1 MLAKYN
7 TLLTKSNVGGIF
19 VRWGRKD
26 CPGNNTELV
35 YSGFAGGS
43 YYSHTGAT
51 AEFVCLPRDPDLTT
65 KFSSGYAYMYGSE
78 YDTTEF
84 GHADG
89 DDLPCSVCRS
99 TVESSVL
106 MIPAGA
112 VFIRWGRKDCPE
124 NNTELVY
131 SGFAGGSWPNH
142 KGAAAEF
149 VCLPRDPDLTT
160 KFTSSVAFMY
170 GSEYDV
176 PTTDFGHANGDD
188 LPCSVCRSTVQSS
201 VLMIPEKRILLDDPA
216 FLQSQI
222 HDLERKMED
231 VVARNTDL
239 TAKYTDLSVKYNT
252 LLTKSNGGG
261 IFVRWGRKDCPG
273 INTEL
278 VYSGFAGGSWPQ
290 HTGAAAEFVCLPRDP
305 DLTTKFT
312 SSYAFMY
319 GSEYDASS
327 TEFGHDNG
335 DDLPC
340 SVCRSTVQS
349 SVLMIPGRFE
359 NSNATLT
366 PVVI

>member
-1 MLAKYN
+1 M
-7 TLLTKSNVGGIF
+7 V
-19 VRWGRKD
+19 VW
-26 CPGNNTELV
+26 
-35 YSGFAGGS
+35 
-43 YYSHTGAT
+43 
-51 AEFVCLPRDPDLTT
+51 
-65 KFSSGYAYMYGSE
+65 
-78 YDTTEF
+78 
-84 GHADG
+84 
-89 DDLPCSVCRS
+89 
-99 TVESSVL
+99 
-106 MIPAGA
+106 
-112 VFIRWGRKDCPE
+112 VFIVH
-124 NNTELVY
+124 LFLQVI
-131 SGFAGGSWPNH
+131 A
-142 KGAAAEF
+142 
-149 VCLPRDPDLTT
+149 
-160 KFTSSVAFMY
+160 
-170 GSEYDV
+170 
-176 PTTDFGHANGDD
+176 
-188 LPCSVCRSTVQSS
+188 
-201 VLMIPEKRILLDDPA
+201 EKRILLDDPA
-216 FLQSQI
+216 YLQSQI
-222 HDLERKMED
+222 HALERKMED

-349 SVLMIPGRFE
+349 SVLMIPGK
-359 NSNATLT
+359 SSCYDGWSMQYHGDLVAGAVVHKAATQYICLDEHPEALIAGQRNDDGKFFYPVKAVCGALACPPYHNDRYLT
-366 PVVI
+366 CVVCTK